1 MISRDAATNL
11 VQETPK
17 TTNKPAKKKKMI
29 EEETSTQT
37 PQTWTLDSH
46 QNQSSNFVKSLY
58 KYGVFNGRQ
67 STPELQPKTQIIIR
81 SNPSDEEA
89 IKDLEQVLMKKF
101 FVFCFPFFLSL
112 QPPSIPHQCL
122 GGC

>member
-1 MISRDAATNL
+1 
-11 VQETPK
+11 
-17 TTNKPAKKKKMI
+17 MI

-81 SNPSDEEA
+81 SSNPSDEEA

-101 FVFCFPFFLSL
+101 FVFLFFFLSFFL
-112 QPPSIPHQCL
+112 SVQPPSIPHQCL